1 MLNKEK
7 LINKIESYNKKL
19 DDILEKLETYKNKK
33 DVISITKIKYYID
46 RYDYIIFLL
55 KIYNNI
61 LLNYE
66 KMKFNKDDNNEDIDK
81 KDINKKDINKKDID
95 KKDIDKKD
103 IDKKIKYYEIELKN
117 TITLLDE
124 YIVKYNNNI
133 DKDINKIHI
142 KRLIDKSE
150 YIIFL
155 IDILKKKLL

>member
-95 KKDIDKKD
+95 KKDIDKK
-103 IDKKIKYYEIELKN
+103 IKYYEIELKN